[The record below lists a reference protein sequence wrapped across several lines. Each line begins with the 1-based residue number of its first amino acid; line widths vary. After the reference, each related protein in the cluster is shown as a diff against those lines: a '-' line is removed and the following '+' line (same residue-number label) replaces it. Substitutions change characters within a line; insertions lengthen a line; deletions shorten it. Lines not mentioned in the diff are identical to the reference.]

1 MKTITSSNA
10 VLILTVEE
18 LYPSG
23 VEIQKFA
30 ADAAFAS
37 SDVTLAETRMG
48 VDGKIAA
55 GYTPSIIPLN
65 ISLEADSD
73 SYETMLNILER
84 QQVNQTCYKCTVQ
97 VTIPSLGKEFTF
109 ENGVMK
115 SGHPMPDAKKVLD
128 PTSWGFE
135 FESMHS
141 SSI

>member
-1 MKTITSSNA
+1 MKTITASNS

-55 GYTPSIIPLN
+55 GYTPSIVPLN

-73 SYETMLNILER
+73 SYEVMLNILER
-84 QQVNQTCYKCTVQ
+84 QQRNQTCYKVTAQ
-97 VTIPSLGKEFTF
+97 ITIPALGKEFTF
-109 ENGVMK
+109 ETGVLK
-115 SGHPMPDAKKVLD
+115 VGHPMPDAKKVLE
-128 PTSWGFE
+128 PTTWSFD

-141 SSI
+141 STI